1 MIPLRSWSIPG
12 VIAFCGAAMLCCAP
26 ARGEDALELFRRRIT
41 PILSAKNPS
50 SCSECHLS
58 GVDLKNYIGA
68 TQEET
73 FASLRDGGLIDVN
86 NPSASKLLKF
96 IARKPEKASL
106 VSDKVRQQEYEA
118 FHAWIA
124 AAVKDPKLAAAKT
137 GDAKLGPQ
145 LPDEVI
151 RHARRDRV
159 LTSFLDNVWAEAGRC
174 AACHSPDRNQKQVQ
188 EHGEHIS
195 WIKLGDPQGTLDHLL
210 EFELIDVKSPEKSL
224 ILLKPT
230 NQVKHG
236 GGIKMTVGDRTYKQF
251 RTFLDD
257 YAAALGGKYQ
267 TAADLPEPGREISQV
282 SEIWFKIT
290 DVPEKYDQMVLQ
302 VDLYRWD
309 DAAKAWS
316 PDRWAS
322 GDRQVF
328 GKGKLWQQHLSL
340 TAPRGTPR
348 SEAIRKQPS
357 LPAGKYLAKVY
368 IDRENKLARQYPS
381 ELGEADLVGEV
392 EFESRW
398 PAGYQQMTVVS
409 FPVGQAS
416 RLP

>member
-1 MIPLRSWSIPG
+1 MIPARSRLALG
-12 VIAFCGAAMLCCAP
+12 IAFVGTALLCGDDG
-26 ARGEDALELFRRRIT
+26 RGEDALAIFRQRIT
-41 PILSAKNPS
+41 PILAAKNPS
-50 SCSECHLS
+50 SCSECHLA

-73 FASLRDGGLIDVN
+73 FAALRDGGLIDSK
-86 NPSASKLLKF
+86 NPDQSKLLKF
-96 IARKPEKASL
+96 IARKPERPGL
-106 VSDKVRQQEYEA
+106 VGDKVRQQEYDA
-118 FHAWIA
+118 FRAWIA
-124 AAVKDPKLAAAKT
+124 AAVKDPKLAAAQT
-137 GDAKLGPQ
+137 TDAKLGPQ

-159 LTSFLDNVWAEAGRC
+159 LASFLDNVWSEAGRC
-174 AACHSPDRNQKQVQ
+174 AACHSPDRNQKQVK

-210 EFELIDVKSPEKSL
+210 EYELIDVKSPEKSL

-236 GGIKMTVGDRTYKQF
+236 GGVKMTVGDRTYRQF

-257 YAAALGGKYQ
+257 YAAALAGKYQ
-267 TAADLPEPGREISQV
+267 TAADLPEPGREVSQV
-282 SEIWFKIT
+282 SEIWFKLT
-290 DVPEKYDQMVLQ
+290 EVPEKYDQLVLQ

-309 DAAKAWS
+309 DSAKAWS
-316 PDRWAS
+316 KDRWAS

-348 SEAIRKQPS
+348 AAEIRKSPS
-357 LPAGKYLAKVY
+357 LPPGKYLAKIY
-368 IDRENKLARQYPS
+368 IDRENKLARQYPA
-381 ELGEADLVGEV
+381 ELGDAEFVGQV
-392 EFESRW
+392 ELDSRW
-398 PAGYQQMTVVS
+398 PAGYQQMTVVR
-409 FPVGQAS
+409 FP
-416 RLP
+416 